1 VTKKQL
7 LILLA
12 AFVLIAGA
20 LGGWLMFGSD
30 LSTDGGTA
38 AGSGANA
45 GYTLVPTDR
54 GLGDP
59 KAKVVLIEYG
69 ASSCPVCAAFN
80 AGAFEQFKKSYVDTG
95 KVYYVFR
102 QFLLRPDDGAAEK
115 IARCLPEDKYFPFI
129 DLLWRNQPLW
139 DVEFGVTDVHGGL
152 VRLGRMA
159 GLSADQVD
167 KCIDNKSEDDRINK
181 VQTEAESRYG
191 VNSTPTFILNGNSI
205 GSGALPFE
213 QLSQALD
220 AEIAKTK

>member
-1 VTKKQL
+1 L
-7 LILLA
+7 LP
-12 AFVLIAGA
+12 
-20 LGGWLMFGSD
+20 S
-30 LSTDGGTA
+30 
-38 AGSGANA
+38 
-45 GYTLVPTDR
+45 DR

-80 AGAFEQFKKSYVDTG
+80 AGAFEQFKKAYVDTG

-205 GSGALPFE
+205 GSGALSFE
-213 QLSQALD
+213 QLSQATD
-220 AEIAKTK
+220 AEIAKSK